1 MVAWRPSVPGVG
13 EVLHARLVGF
23 SYPPHCH
30 DRWTVLLVDGGA
42 VRYDLDRRQ
51 RDGGRRTVHVLPPGV
66 MHDGRPGPA
75 GMTKRV
81 LYLDD
86 TWLADRLVGRAVDVG
101 PLTDGDLAGCLAE
114 AHRQLAHGDPVAAEA
129 AIALGAERISARL
142 ARHPAVPPPPE
153 RAAARRLRRHL
164 DETPLAEVRLIDAAV
179 ALDRSVPHLVRSFR
193 AAYGLP
199 PHAYLTG
206 RRIDAARYCLLDGV
220 PPAQV
225 AAEVGFVDQ
234 AHLTRHFRRHTGV
247 TPAAFA
253 APSRT
258 GPGAALGSGL
268 AGRRRAGPAPG

>member
-1 MVAWRPSVPGVG
+1 MDQPPGSGSQVVAWRPPVAGVG

-23 SYPPHCH
+23 AYPPHCH

-81 LYLDD
+81 LYLDE

-101 PLTDGDLAGCLAE
+101 PLADPDLAGCLAD
-114 AHRQLAHGDPVAAEA
+114 AHRHLAAGDPMAAESA
-129 AIALGAERISARL
+129 VAVGAERISAHL
-142 ARHPAVPPPPE
+142 ARHPAAPPPPE
-153 RAAARRLRRHL
+153 RAVARRLRRHL
-164 DETPLAEVRLIDAAV
+164 DETPLSEVRLVDAAA
-179 ALDRSVPHLVRSFR
+179 ALYRSVAHLVRSFR

-206 RRIDAARYCLLDGV
+206 RRIDAARTRLLDGV

-234 AHLTRHFRRHTGV
+234 AHLTRHFRRHTGI
-247 TPAAFA
+247 TPAAF
-253 APSRT
+253 
-258 GPGAALGSGL
+258 GAGS
-268 AGRRRAGPAPG
+268 RRAARPPAGPVPA